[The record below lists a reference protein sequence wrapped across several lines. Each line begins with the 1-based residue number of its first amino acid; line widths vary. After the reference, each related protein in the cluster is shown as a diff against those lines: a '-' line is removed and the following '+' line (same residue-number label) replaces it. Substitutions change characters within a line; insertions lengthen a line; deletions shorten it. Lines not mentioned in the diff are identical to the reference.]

1 MRSRTSRPSARSLGS
16 LMPVIT
22 LAMLV
27 LLSAAPRLSEA
38 KTKLWLF
45 PDSEDPRSGHHVVT
59 DGEFTLIVQNRGT
72 ADNDAV
78 SLVSLVV
85 AVNDSSLL
93 GGVTLTWPDGSATTV
108 DAAGLQYGTPTIPC
122 DGNRV
127 PGHGIYP
134 TDFTT
139 VPALNEDSLQEI
151 EPGGQIEIQV
161 EVVGDDGLE
170 VHFDAIAQ
178 GTKIKRG
185 AEVCYGVVNPSG
197 HCVTVVFAAETAECP
212 HLDVEKTASAGTAE
226 VGGEIEYTIEVLNSA
241 DCDPLAN
248 LVVSEDIP
256 TVIDP
261 ESGDPVPA
269 FTVDQTTVLPPPT
282 SQTDDLITWDLA
294 GLEPS
299 ESTVFTLVALFS
311 DASDGQEIVNTACVS
326 GDGLEDP
333 ECGSAV
339 VAIGNVSSEA
349 DFGGPGFW
357 CNRVRFALAGRD
369 HITYMVE
376 ELDAFLTDIDGA
388 SAVFSEIYDVSTLE
402 LTEDLL
408 CRPQDAASAA
418 DRLARHLLTLWF
430 NIVSGRV
437 DPELTLGDLC
447 PGDEM
452 LPEDADAT
460 MTIGRVVLEAENE
473 ILVAEPDD
481 ALLDWWKDVIDYIND
496 ASSGPCDEEAVPQ
509 PRRARGLR
517 LGHRGGGEPVGH

>member
-1 MRSRTSRPSARSLGS
+1 MRSWTSQRCERTVGH
-16 LMPVIT
+16 LMTVIALTT
-22 LAMLV
+22 LALV
-27 LLSAAPRLSEA
+27 STAPRVSEA
-38 KTKLWLF
+38 KTTLWLF
-45 PDSEDPRSGHHVVT
+45 PESENPRAGHHVVT
-59 DGEFTLIVQNRGT
+59 DGEFTLIVQNRATGEHDGAT
-72 ADNDAV
+72 
-78 SLVSLVV
+78 LVSLVV

-93 GGVTLTWPDGSATTV
+93 GGVTLTWPDGTVTTV
-108 DAAGLQYGTPTIPC
+108 DADGLQYGTPTIPC
-122 DGNRV
+122 DGKRV

-139 VPALNEDSLQEI
+139 DPAHNGDGGQEI
-151 EPGGQIEIQV
+151 EPGEQIEIGV
-161 EVVGDDGLE
+161 EVTGDDGLE

-197 HCVTVVFAAETAECP
+197 HCVTVVFAADTGECP
-212 HLDVEKTASAGTAE
+212 HVDVEKTASAGTAE
-226 VGGEIEYTIEVLNSA
+226 VGGEIEYTIEVSNSA
-241 DCDPLAN
+241 DCDPVAD
-248 LVVSEDIP
+248 LVVTEDIP

-261 ESGDPVPA
+261 DSGDPVPA
-269 FTVDQTTVLPPPT
+269 FTVNPATVVPT
-282 SQTDDLITWDLA
+282 PISQTEDLITWDLA
-294 GLEPS
+294 GLGPG
-299 ESTVFTLVALFS
+299 ESTLFTLIALFEE
-311 DASDGQEIVNTACVS
+311 ASDGQEIVNTACATA
-326 GDGLEDP
+326 DELDDP
-333 ECGSAV
+333 VCGSAV

-349 DFGGPGFW
+349 DLGGPGFW
-357 CNRVRFALAGRD
+357 CNRVRFALAGGDR
-369 HITYMVE
+369 ITYTVE
-376 ELDAFLTDIDGA
+376 ELDAFLTDIDVA
-388 SAVFSEIYDVSTLE
+388 SATFSEIYDGSTLE

-481 ALLDWWKDVIDYIND
+481 AILDWWKDLIDYINN

-517 LGHRGGGEPVGH
+517 LGHRGGGGPVGH